1 MKYSHNMKKVEL
13 SYREYKIQN
22 NGIWWK
28 DIQRTKEKAKTYTC
42 AGTGTDKVFNIKV
55 STRN

>member
-1 MKYSHNMKKVEL
+1 MKKVEF

-42 AGTGTDKVFNIKV
+42 VGTGTDKVFNIKV